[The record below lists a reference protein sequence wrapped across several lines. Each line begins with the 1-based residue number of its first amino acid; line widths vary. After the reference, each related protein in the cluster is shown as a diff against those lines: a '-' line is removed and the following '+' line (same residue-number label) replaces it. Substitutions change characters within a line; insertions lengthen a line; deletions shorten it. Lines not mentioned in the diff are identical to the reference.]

1 MNSSGPEL
9 RIEHLSFSED
19 KLKVALSDGRLLSFP
34 LEWYPTLQKATQSQ
48 RANWRLLG
56 QGEGVHWPEIDEDLS
71 LEGFL
76 NGWPA
81 AGSGE
86 YRRRQASVEY
96 IALDQDLAPR
106 FQSEEQVNE
115 ALREYLRMKRESA

>member
-1 MNSSGPEL
+1 MNSSDPEL
-9 RIEHLSFSED
+9 RIENVAFSDE
-19 KLKVALSDGRLLSFP
+19 KLKVALSDGRLLLLP
-34 LEWYPTLQKATQSQ
+34 LEWYPTLEKATQSQ
-48 RANWRLLG
+48 RENWRLLG
-56 QGEGVHWPEIDEDLS
+56 QGAGVHWPEIDEDLS

-81 AGSGE
+81 AGSPE
-86 YRRRQASVEY
+86 YRRRRASVEY

-106 FQSEEQVNE
+106 FRSEEHVNE

>member
-9 RIEHLSFSED
+9 RIESVAFPDE
-19 KLKVALSDGRLLSFP
+19 KLQVALSDGRLLTFP
-34 LEWYPTLQKATQSQ
+34 LEWYPSLQKATQSQ

-56 QGEGVHWPEIDEDLS
+56 QGEGVHWPQIDEDLS

-81 AGSGE
+81 AGSVE
-86 YRRRQASVEY
+86 YQRRRASVEY

-106 FQSEEQVNE
+106 FRTEEQVNE
-115 ALREYLRMKRESA
+115 ALREYLKLKRESA